1 MTRRRAAPP
10 SARVLGQWVDTYA
23 RERGLTVKRVRDW
36 IAYMILAGQLECA
49 CVGIGGPRFTIK
61 GAVAIEMRLRAKGR
75 ATKDLDLVVDGG
87 EEPDPVS
94 ALREA
99 LADTYQ
105 GFAFR
110 VKGAP
115 HLMPNEA
122 VRVEVAIEYRGRGWG
137 TIQVDLS
144 AGEGGKTEVEL
155 VDALDLAPF
164 GLETPGPLPCLS
176 LRYHIAQKIHA
187 MTEPAFDDDTPNER
201 FRDLVDV
208 MFMKE
213 LAGDL
218 VRVRAACEDVF
229 NRRGTHDWPPVL
241 DPPEL
246 WREPFAALAGEIE
259 LSTDSFEAAVREGQQ
274 FIDAISRA

>member
-1 MTRRRAAPP
+1 MTRRRAAPR

-23 RERGLTVKRVRDW
+23 RERGLTIKRVRDW
-36 IAYMILAGQLECA
+36 IAYMILAGQLERA
-49 CVGIGGPRFTIK
+49 SAVTEGPRFTIK

-75 ATKDLDLVVDGG
+75 ATKDLDLVVDDDEGS
-87 EEPDPVS
+87 DPV
-94 ALREA
+94 ATLREA
-99 LADTYQ
+99 LANTYQ

-110 VKGAP
+110 VKGDP

-144 AGEGGKTEVEL
+144 AREGGKTEVEL
-155 VDALDLAPF
+155 VEALDLEPF
-164 GLETPGPLPCLS
+164 GLDTPGPLPCLS

-187 MTEPAFDDDTPNER
+187 MTEPAFDDETPNER

-208 MFMKE
+208 LFMKE

-259 LSTDSFEAAVREGQQ
+259 LSTDSLADAVRQGQD
-274 FIDAISRA
+274 FIDAIARA